1 MYTKKEEEIFFITFT
16 NVFIFVT
23 LFTFFNLFNFYLNV
37 FLHLCYRRR
46 REAGRRMLSFEQART
61 HERTSRKQ
69 SVRRP
74 TDGRRGIKQQ
84 LSKFAARRKVG
95 LQNVSDKSRNKKAG
109 VYSWLYSE
117 RTLAGDVF

>member
-1 MYTKKEEEIFFITFT
+1 MYTKKEEETFFITFT

-23 LFTFFNLFNFYLNV
+23 LFTFFNLFLFLFER

-46 REAGRRMLSFEQART
+46 REAGRRMLSLEQART

-74 TDGRRGIKQQ
+74 TDGRRGITQQ

-117 RTLAGDVF
+117 L

>member
-1 MYTKKEEEIFFITFT
+1 
-16 NVFIFVT
+16 
-23 LFTFFNLFNFYLNV
+23 
-37 FLHLCYRRR
+37 
-46 REAGRRMLSFEQART
+46 MLSLEQART

-74 TDGRRGIKQQ
+74 TDGRRGITQQ